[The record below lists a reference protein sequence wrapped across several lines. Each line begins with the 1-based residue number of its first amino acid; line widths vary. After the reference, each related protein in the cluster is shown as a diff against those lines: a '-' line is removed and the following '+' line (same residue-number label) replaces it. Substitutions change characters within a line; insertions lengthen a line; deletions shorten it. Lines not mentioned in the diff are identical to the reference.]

1 MIATRLRRVRPVV
14 WIAAL
19 LMASAFTASG
29 AAAPPDDMSVELRL
43 RQIASELRC
52 LVCQN
57 QTIADS
63 QSGLAQDLREE
74 ARGLIRRGA
83 SNDEVRHYMTERY
96 GDFVLYRPPLKPSTW
111 LLWAAPVL
119 LAAAGALL
127 LMRTLYR
134 RARLPADAFEPDPEL
149 PESSS

>member
-1 MIATRLRRVRPVV
+1 
-14 WIAAL
+14 
-19 LMASAFTASG
+19 MASAFTASG
-29 AAAPPDDMSVELRL
+29 AATPPDDVAVELRL
-43 RQIASELRC
+43 RQVASELRC

-83 SNDEVRHYMTERY
+83 SDDEVRHYMTERY

-127 LMRTLYR
+127 LMRTLHR
-134 RARLPADAFEPDPEL
+134 RALLPADAFEPDPEL